1 MAEIPT
7 TSTTLL
13 RNIAHDSQH
22 ARWSEFVTRYRP
34 MMEAFLRERFPTLEA
49 DDIIQDTLV
58 AICAALPSYR
68 YVPDEK
74 GHFHNYLTGI
84 LKNKALRQL
93 SKDHRQ
99 AELAEMVGLRVPR
112 DRGRAGR
119 ASLPVPVLADLGLA
133 KDITTSDIV
142 NPSSDITLGGVGT
155 PGYGA
160 PEQMER
166 GEASVA
172 SDIHALGVL
181 ADRCFDSKPPR
192 TWRRIIER
200 ATSSI
205 PERRYPSV
213 TAFVRAIRRRNFL
226 RMVGICASAAMLLA
240 AIATCA

>member
-1 MAEIPT
+1 MAKIPA

-13 RNIAHDSQH
+13 RDIAHDSQH

-49 DDIIQDTLV
+49 DDIIQNTLIAV
-58 AICAALPSYR
+58 CAALPSYR

-99 AELAEMVGLRVPR
+99 AELA
-112 DRGRAGR
+112 
-119 ASLPVPVLADLGLA
+119 
-133 KDITTSDIV
+133 TSDV
-142 NPSSDITLGGVGT
+142 GHSTSDITLGGVGT

-181 ADRCFDSKPPR
+181 ADRCFDGKPPR

-226 RMVGICASAAMLLA
+226 RMAGICAVEFRGPLSAY
-240 AIATCA
+240 